1 MVITFCGHSN
11 LSLVNEEKHKL
22 YLTIKSEIIK
32 NPNCIFYLGAYG
44 DFDILCRRIVF
55 CLKQQY
61 KNVKAVFITPYLDGN
76 YSRLKYA
83 NEYFDETI
91 YPPIERVPKKL
102 AIIAECEYVE
112 PAAKGGFLRLLGSS
126 SSKYIKYYF
135 VIFAN
140 NASKIR
146 SFAVQRNFK
155 GLTARIDK
163 AKYAVNTM
171 EYWQGF

>member
-102 AIIAECEYVE
+102 AIIKRNEWMVDNADLVIAYVQHSFGG
-112 PAAKGGFLRLLGSS
+112 AAKTL
-126 SSKYIKYYF
+126 
-135 VIFAN
+135 
-140 NASKIR
+140 
-146 SFAVQRNFK
+146 
-155 GLTARIDK
+155 
-163 AKYAVNTM
+163 KYAKRRKKTIINIV
-171 EYWQGF
+171 EV